1 MFSLSVDK
9 RLAAFMIVTG
19 VELRG
24 RTEDGSLEIL
34 NPDSLFERRMGF
46 PRNCEN
52 LFSGFILPMGWMFL
66 HSRPILLV
74 EAWEKRFSWITEGLE
89 GLGRMFLTVC
99 GFGLNEETVTLSDG
113 GLGWSILKE
122 EVEEEFCRGP
132 MLFNPVVLTFIL
144 LDKESG
150 RNSLKGVCC
159 SFVGTGSVLLSLSL
173 PESVATFSS
182 SMVTNSGC
190 IKFCCGTLLIT
201 AELDGIGGFSAIA
214 IGRYVLRLTQV
225 LTQGYGVVLIP
236 LLINRRGGAGSGRL
250 LFGLGKCKL
259 GLLLMFEHTI
269 SISSSITLSG
279 FLSGI
284 QITSSSTSLSDAI
297 SITAPSL

>member
-150 RNSLKGVCC
+150 RNSL
-159 SFVGTGSVLLSLSL
+159 
-173 PESVATFSS
+173 
-182 SMVTNSGC
+182 
-190 IKFCCGTLLIT
+190 
-201 AELDGIGGFSAIA
+201 
-214 IGRYVLRLTQV
+214 
-225 LTQGYGVVLIP
+225 
-236 LLINRRGGAGSGRL
+236 
-250 LFGLGKCKL
+250 
-259 GLLLMFEHTI
+259 
-269 SISSSITLSG
+269 
-279 FLSGI
+279 
-284 QITSSSTSLSDAI
+284 
-297 SITAPSL
+297 

>member
-1 MFSLSVDK
+1 MY
-9 RLAAFMIVTG
+9 
-19 VELRG
+19 
-24 RTEDGSLEIL
+24 
-34 NPDSLFERRMGF
+34 
-46 PRNCEN
+46 
-52 LFSGFILPMGWMFL
+52 
-66 HSRPILLV
+66 
-74 EAWEKRFSWITEGLE
+74 
-89 GLGRMFLTVC
+89 
-99 GFGLNEETVTLSDG
+99 
-113 GLGWSILKE
+113 
-122 EVEEEFCRGP
+122 
-132 MLFNPVVLTFIL
+132 
-144 LDKESG
+144 
-150 RNSLKGVCC
+150 C

-236 LLINRRGGAGSGRL
+236 LLIKRRGGAGSGRL
-250 LFGLGKCKL
+250 LFGLGNCKL

>member
-46 PRNCEN
+46 PRNWEN

-89 GLGRMFLTVC
+89 GLGRILLTVC

-122 EVEEEFCRGP
+122 EVEGEFCRGL
-132 MLFNPVVLTFIL
+132 MLFNPVALTFIL
-144 LDKESG
+144 LDKDSG
-150 RNSLKGVCC
+150 RNSLKGVYC

-173 PESVATFSS
+173 PESVSTFSS

-190 IKFCCGTLLIT
+190 IKFRCGTRLIT

-225 LTQGYGVVLIP
+225 LTQGYGVVLVP
-236 LLINRRGGAGSGRL
+236 LLINRRGEAGSGRL

-259 GLLLMFEHTI
+259 GLLLMFEHKI

-297 SITAPSL
+297 SITASSL